1 MLSNEHDSW
10 DYFHISKLNDN
21 KKPPRDGGFLL
32 DKFYNYDTVCV
43 FFKQLNKRKM
53 KKSIVLAIMI
63 ALVVVKSFAMTNTEI
78 ANILDKSKE
87 ANITNGIY
95 NLDSIY
101 PNQRFTVMFEDGI
114 TATVTV
120 RKGDTGW
127 GITEDIVSLSNV
139 HGPIIDYPVGG
150 NIHPDIRPTQL
161 PVESS
166 SISGKSSKMHDINS
180 WIDLFAFVLLFCFAI
195 IIIIIYFLFRNKEK
209 YLKDKASNQDK
220 IIKLLQEKEELS
232 NEIKKTEIENNHEL
246 DLEIIGLMADKQLYD
261 HVEQVIKILQEKK
274 GGEVKL
280 KVSETCEFKLK
291 IKKS

>member
-1 MLSNEHDSW
+1 
-10 DYFHISKLNDN
+10 
-21 KKPPRDGGFLL
+21 
-32 DKFYNYDTVCV
+32 
-43 FFKQLNKRKM
+43 M

-220 IIKLLQEKEELS
+220 IIKLLQEKEELIKS
-232 NEIKKTEIENNHEL
+232 IKETKSTNQHMVDLELTELLTDKYFYDHIENTTLILQNHKGGRVDAIIGNCMYTVDVPIKKKT
-246 DLEIIGLMADKQLYD
+246 
-261 HVEQVIKILQEKK
+261 
-274 GGEVKL
+274 
-280 KVSETCEFKLK
+280 
-291 IKKS
+291 KS